1 MENDSTYHILFCNIA
16 YMKYYDGIIAEDIPQ
31 NGGRYVTETNDALE
45 KDNFHVCEDGYCR
58 GFVETKYK
66 KGYYTKCLKTKYW
79 FARIAAKNSLSPQVN
94 RNSMQKRVLTTHPLA
109 AKRAEGTAS
118 PQPAASPA
126 A

>member
-1 MENDSTYHILFCNIA
+1 MFTGEC
-16 YMKYYDGIIAEDIPQ
+16 
-31 NGGRYVTETNDALE
+31 GGKNQVSRL
-45 KDNFHVCEDGYCR
+45 HVP
-58 GFVETKYK
+58 KYK